1 MPRVIRVDPEAP
13 DASVIEEAAAILRAG
28 GLVAMPTETVY
39 GLAARALD
47 ARALAKI
54 FEAKGRP
61 ATHPLIAHVADAR
74 GAAAL
79 ARDWPAH
86 ATALASRFF
95 PGPLTLVVSRA
106 DHVPLEL
113 TGGGATVAVRSPD
126 HAVARA
132 LLAAVGEPLAA
143 PSANR
148 YQSPSPTSAAHVV
161 RSLGERVDLVLDA
174 GVTQHGIESTVVDL
188 TSSPPRLL
196 RPGALSVLEL
206 RTVLAELVVEE
217 SVVAGEGMRASPGMD
232 ARHYAPRA
240 RLGVLAPEEVWA
252 AVELLRDEGARL
264 VVLTRG
270 APPASVRGATV
281 VAMPNDAVGYAAALF
296 GALHDADAA
305 DADVLLV
312 EAVPDDDDWL
322 AVRDRL
328 RRAQA

>member
-86 ATALASRFF
+86 AAALASRFF

>member
-54 FEAKGRP
+54 FEANGRP

-86 ATALASRFF
+86 AAALASRFF

-217 SVVAGEGMRASPGMD
+217 SGVAGEGMRASPGMD

-240 RLGVLAPEEVWA
+240 RLGVLAPAEVWA

>member
-79 ARDWPAH
+79 ARDWPDH

-148 YQSPSPTSAAHVV
+148 YQTPSPTSAAHVV

-174 GVTQHGIESTVVDL
+174 GTTRHGIESTVVDL

-217 SVVAGEGMRASPGMD
+217 SVVAGEGTRASPGMD

-240 RLGVLAPEEVWA
+240 RLGVLAPEQVWA

-281 VAMPNDAVGYAAALF
+281 VAMPDDAVGYAAALF

-305 DADVLLV
+305 GADVLLV
-312 EAVPDDDDWL
+312 EAVPDDDAWL

>member
-79 ARDWPAH
+79 ARDWPDH

-148 YQSPSPTSAAHVV
+148 YQTPSPTSAAHVV

-174 GVTQHGIESTVVDL
+174 GTTRHGIESTVVDL

-217 SVVAGEGMRASPGMD
+217 SVVAGEGTRASPGMD

-281 VAMPNDAVGYAAALF
+281 VAMPDDAVGYAAALF

-305 DADVLLV
+305 GADVLLV
-312 EAVPDDDDWL
+312 EAVPDDDAWL